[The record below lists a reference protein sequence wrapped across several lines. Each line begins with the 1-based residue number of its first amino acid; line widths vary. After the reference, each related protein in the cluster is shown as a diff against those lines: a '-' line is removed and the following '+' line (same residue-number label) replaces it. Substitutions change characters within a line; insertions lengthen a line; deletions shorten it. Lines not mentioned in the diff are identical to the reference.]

1 MYPKP
6 QHSVGTTRATGEAT
20 TIKTSTPHTQ
30 ATSLSPTLDTPTQLV
45 QGEGTE
51 AAPPTTAA
59 QTKVPGAIETD
70 TTPAQLDQLIQQV
83 SIVGSLVDVYVC
95 SPCCLCGT

>member
-1 MYPKP
+1 MLLCLYVSLSIHHNSSLQELKAI
-6 QHSVGTTRATGEAT
+6 RATGEAT

-59 QTKVPGAIETD
+59 QTEVPGATETD

-83 SIVGSLVDVYVC
+83 SISVLGV
-95 SPCCLCGT
+95 